1 MNHKAALAKKVRV
14 FQARIAMTKALMS
27 FLKKHPA
34 VASRTLVWALSK
46 KPALYFFEKAFIRP
60 VIVKGQKHVALRL
73 EKYFEDWEGYAGLI
87 EKKTVCVDIS
97 RLSRKELDKVLK
109 KVKIDL
115 PKTQAEDEEVDD

>member
-1 MNHKAALAKKVRV
+1 MVGPRRQCKTRT
-14 FQARIAMTKALMS
+14 FTQTKQ
-27 FLKKHPA
+27 HPA
-34 VASRTLVWALSK
+34 NNKT
-46 KPALYFFEKAFIRP
+46 ITP

-87 EKKTVCVDIS
+87 EEKTVCVDIS